1 MVFRERVRSYASLVK
16 VSHSVFAM
24 PFALTML
31 VVVSKFTP
39 VSWAQVGLLILCVV
53 FARTAAM
60 AFNRF
65 IDAEIDARNPRTA
78 SREIPRGIISRRE
91 GLLLTLVSS
100 VAFLA
105 ATYGLGTHCLVLAP
119 AVLAVLLGYSLMKRF
134 TAACHF
140 VLGLA
145 LACAPGG
152 VWYALTATWAWQ
164 PLVLMA
170 AVLFWVAGFDI
181 LYACQ
186 DLEFDRENN
195 LYSIPARLGRKGAK
209 GLAALLHTLSV
220 GSLIW
225 FGSLFALGF
234 WYWIGVAVFGL
245 FLASQHSTVHRHG
258 FGAIDQ
264 VFLTRNGVASVVLFM
279 FVALDVLCR

>member
-1 MVFRERVRSYASLVK
+1 
-16 VSHSVFAM
+16 M

-39 VSWAQVGLLILCVV
+39 VSWAQVVLLLLCVV
-53 FARTAAM
+53 FARTSAM

-105 ATYGLGTHCLVLAP
+105 ATCGLGTHCVVLAP

-195 LYSIPARLGRKGAK
+195 LRSIPVRLGRNGAR
-209 GLAALLHTLSV
+209 GLAVLLHTVAV
-220 GSLIW
+220 GCLIW
-225 FGSLFALGF
+225 FGSLFALGL
-234 WYWIGVAVFGL
+234 WYSIGVILFGL

-264 VFLTRNGVASVVLFM
+264 VFLTRNGMASVVLFM